1 MSAPQVH
8 EPAPVSEVNE
18 AVPRMVKIAFPRES
32 YDPASRN
39 TAKQMYVLARQL
51 SVFSGQLYR
60 LTNSYAKQAAIYLYR
75 VRTKGELIP
84 MSPSVLKF
92 FETSPVTQSLRARGL
107 SIDFLADEEQIKL
120 ELSRL

>member
-1 MSAPQVH
+1 VSAPQVQ
-8 EPAPVSEVNE
+8 EPASVSEVNE
-18 AVPRMVKIAFPRES
+18 AAPRMVKIAFPRES
-32 YDPASRN
+32 YDPASRT

-92 FETSPVTQSLRARGL
+92 FEASPVTQSLRARGL
-107 SIDFLADEEQIKL
+107 AIDFLADEEQIKL